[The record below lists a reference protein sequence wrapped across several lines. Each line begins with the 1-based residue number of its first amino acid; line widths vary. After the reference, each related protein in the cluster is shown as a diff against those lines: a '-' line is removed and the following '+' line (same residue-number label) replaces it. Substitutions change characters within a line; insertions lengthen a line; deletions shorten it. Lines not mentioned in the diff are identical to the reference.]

1 MPAPRFLPAPGAAT
15 AAPGRRRLL
24 HGLAAAGA
32 AALLAGCASLD
43 PPPVL
48 GDGDR
53 LSGRLAVRV
62 EGDASRSFSAAFDLQ
77 GRPERGLL
85 ALASPTGSQLAQA
98 AWSPQRV
105 ELRTPQGARR
115 YADLAALAEDALG
128 EPVPLQALFDWLAA
142 RPWPGAPSRA
152 LDGGTGFEQ
161 LGWRVDTSRHADGLL
176 VAERR
181 GDGQPTVTVRIRLD
195 A

>member
-1 MPAPRFLPAPGAAT
+1 MAPARGPGRPAAPRTPP
-15 AAPGRRRLL
+15 RRTLL
-24 HGLAAAGA
+24 RALAAAGA
-32 AALLAGCASLD
+32 TGLLAACASLE

-48 GDGDR
+48 GDGER

-85 ALASPTGSQLAQA
+85 ALATPTGSQLAQA

-105 ELRTPQGARR
+105 ELRTPQGSRR

-128 EPVPLQALFDWLAA
+128 EPVPLQALFDWLAG
-142 RPWPGAPSRA
+142 RPWPGAPSAPRP
-152 LDGGTGFEQ
+152 GGDGFEQ
-161 LGWRVDTSRHADGLL
+161 LGWSVDTSRQADGLL

-181 GDGQPTVTVRIRLD
+181 GPDQPTVTVRIRLD